1 MAANLMSE
9 SDFLFSLNV
18 FMKKRGT
25 PITKEPILGGKRLDL
40 YQLYNEV
47 ISYGGLMD
55 VIKKKAWM
63 KIFRKLDNFS
73 ENRTDASTALKTI
86 YIKYLFPYEHK
97 YFQLKDDVVDEE
109 ELQKKLKLVNY
120 GKKQHKQLSNGG
132 SKMLSMRHLRIDSM
146 NVTYAAT
153 SLSELKKK
161 RKLYYEEEIETFPI
175 EPKKARLNETGA
187 VCSPILL
194 QELVHPLDSELS
206 WVSQPWFWDA
216 QLVSQRLAGQPLFVQ
231 EMVSIIIN
239 ISPSE
244 MVNVLNLWTAF
255 EAQIAASSYSWEEFK
270 LLASLLGFVFDTE
283 ENWIILNSQMTEE
296 EHEVFKTIVTY
307 VYFDATPTTNSDE
320 ILLASQAILSLA
332 FAQSA

>member
-1 MAANLMSE
+1 MAAAMSE

-47 ISYGGLMD
+47 ISYGGLME

-120 GKKQHKQLSNGG
+120 GKKQHKQIPSGA
-132 SKMLSMRHLRIDSM
+132 SKMLSIRHLRVDPM
-146 NVTYAAT
+146 NVNYAAT

-161 RKLYYEEEIETFPI
+161 RKLYFEEEIEAYTDEKRPRTSEI
-175 EPKKARLNETGA
+175 GSI
-187 VCSPILL
+187 CSPILM
-194 QELVHPLDSELS
+194 QELVTPIEHDLT

-231 EMVSIIIN
+231 EMVSIIVN
-239 ISPSE
+239 ISPDQ
-244 MVNVLNLWTAF
+244 MVNVLNLWRAF
-255 EAQIAASSYSWEEFK
+255 EAQIQTNGYSWEDFK
-270 LLASLLGFVFDTE
+270 LLVSLLGFVFDTDE
-283 ENWIILNSQMTEE
+283 TWLALNSQMSEE
-296 EHEVFKTIVTY
+296 EHQVFRKIVTF
-307 VYFDATPTTNSDE
+307 VYFDSTPVTNSDE
-320 ILLASQAILSLA
+320 IFLASQAILSLS
-332 FAQSA
+332 FAQPA